1 MNVATPAL
9 SPPVIHIALI
19 GPGGVG
25 TAFLNQLEPLT
36 RASHPDRPDLNLAV
50 VANSRWMWLGAEN
63 PRLFERARGTQVCHH
78 PDPAHLARHLK
89 GLCGPRDTGVVV
101 DCSASEAVVDQYAR
115 YLEAGLHVVTANK
128 RGPAGDCPRWNLIR
142 DTARKQGRRVLIET
156 TVGAGLPVIGAVDDM
171 RRTGDHVRE
180 ISGMLSGS
188 LAWLFNAHQGRVPF
202 SHLVREAADT
212 GLTEPDPRDD
222 LSGMDVARKLVILGR
237 TAGLDI
243 DMAHVRVASLVP
255 PALQDVPLE
264 VFWSRLPEMDAD
276 MAFER
281 VDAKGHGVLRHVARL
296 DGANRQWS
304 VGLEVVPFDHPFAH
318 AKLTDNVIRI
328 LSDRYASNPMVI
340 QGPGAGVEVTA
351 AGLLADVL
359 RCG

>member
-1 MNVATPAL
+1 MNVAAFP
-9 SPPVIHIALI
+9 SPSPIVHIALI

-36 RASHPDRPDLNLAV
+36 RVSHPDRPDLNLAV
-50 VANSRWMWLGAEN
+50 VANSRWMWFGSEN
-63 PRLFERARGTQVCHH
+63 PRLFDRARGTQVCHH

-89 GLCGPRDTGVVV
+89 SLCGPKDIGVVV
-101 DCSASEAVVDQYAR
+101 DCSASEAVVDQYAS

-128 RGPAGDCPRWNLIR
+128 RGPAGDRTRWNRVR
-142 DTARKQGRRVLIET
+142 DVARKQGRRVLIET
-156 TVGAGLPVIGAVDDM
+156 TVGAGLPVIGAVGDM
-171 RRTGDHVRE
+171 RLTGDPVRE

-188 LAWLFNAHQGRVPF
+188 LAWLLNAHQGRVPF
-202 SHLVREAADT
+202 SQLVQEAAHM

-237 TAGLDI
+237 TAGLDL
-243 DMAHVRVASLVP
+243 DMNHVRVTSLVP
-255 PALQDVPLE
+255 PALQNVPLE
-264 VFWSRLPEMDAD
+264 VFWSRLSEMDAD
-276 MAFER
+276 MEFER

-296 DGANRQWS
+296 DAANHQWS
-304 VGLEVVPFDHPFAH
+304 VGLEVVPFDHPFSH

-328 LSDRYASNPMVI
+328 LSDRYANNPMVI
-340 QGPGAGVEVTA
+340 QGPGAGVDVTA